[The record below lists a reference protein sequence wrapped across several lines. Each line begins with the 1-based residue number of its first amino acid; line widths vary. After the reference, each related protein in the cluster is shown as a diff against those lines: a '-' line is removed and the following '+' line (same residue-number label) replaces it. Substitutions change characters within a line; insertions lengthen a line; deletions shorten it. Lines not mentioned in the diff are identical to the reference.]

1 MATNAL
7 CDESS
12 IVKFIVLLKEYVYA
26 KISSLI
32 IK

>member
-7 CDESS
+7 CDERS
-12 IVKFIVLLKEYVYA
+12 IVKSIVLLKEYVYA
-26 KISSLI
+26 KNTSLI